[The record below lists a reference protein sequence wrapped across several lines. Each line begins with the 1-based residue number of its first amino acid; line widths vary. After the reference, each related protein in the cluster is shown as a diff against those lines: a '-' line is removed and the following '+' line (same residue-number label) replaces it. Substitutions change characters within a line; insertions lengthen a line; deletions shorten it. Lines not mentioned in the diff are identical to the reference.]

1 MRNIIKQIVF
11 EEFSKLTDL
20 IEKDFA
26 ANYKRKVNNFLL
38 SQMDENITA
47 SMVFV
52 SSFESKSGFAIETCA
67 KRIARLKFGEENV
80 PTIVNPRNLLHDFDE
95 TRISGQIVVTDVD
108 THNGNLR
115 GEISAFRANNEA
127 TQDSQRNKR
136 KPLRNSV
143 LLMS

>member
-1 MRNIIKQIVF
+1 MRNTIKQIVF

-52 SSFESKSGFAIETCA
+52 SSFESK
-67 KRIARLKFGEENV
+67 
-80 PTIVNPRNLLHDFDE
+80 
-95 TRISGQIVVTDVD
+95 
-108 THNGNLR
+108 R
-115 GEISAFRANNEA
+115 GCN
-127 TQDSQRNKR
+127 
-136 KPLRNSV
+136 
-143 LLMS
+143 

>member
-1 MRNIIKQIVF
+1 MRDTIKKIVF

-52 SSFESKSGFAIETCA
+52 IFTIWSPLKKLWDWIIKHTRESNYF
-67 KRIARLKFGEENV
+67 F
-80 PTIVNPRNLLHDFDE
+80 P
-95 TRISGQIVVTDVD
+95 
-108 THNGNLR
+108 
-115 GEISAFRANNEA
+115 
-127 TQDSQRNKR
+127 
-136 KPLRNSV
+136 
-143 LLMS
+143 